1 MAIQSGNNC
10 VAPWR
15 NLRFLASR
23 FCSIHSRLIYLYLL
37 YSNSFY
43 CIYRILCCCR
53 TTGGDMD
60 LLSCTLKG
68 LHQIDS
74 VYMIGFC
81 WHFIRNHLFLQ
92 GVTTLITQSMMLL
105 MIVSAYIA
113 YDEVGSQVLFPIG
126 VYCMHRLMVGLKY
139 GTLSPTEYR

>member
-1 MAIQSGNNC
+1 MEESAISREQILFDSLSSHLSLS
-10 VAPWR
+10 VVFQQFLLHLSYPLLLPYYWWR
-15 NLRFLASR
+15 YGLTFMYTQGFALD
-23 FCSIHSRLIYLYLL
+23 RL
-37 YSNSFY
+37 
-43 CIYRILCCCR
+43 
-53 TTGGDMD
+53 
-60 LLSCTLKG
+60 
-68 LHQIDS
+68 S
-74 VYMIGFC
+74 VYDDFC